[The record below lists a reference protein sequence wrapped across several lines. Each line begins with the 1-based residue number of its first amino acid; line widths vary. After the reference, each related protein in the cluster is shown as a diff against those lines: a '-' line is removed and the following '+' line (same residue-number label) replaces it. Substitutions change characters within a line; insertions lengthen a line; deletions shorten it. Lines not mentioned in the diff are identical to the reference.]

1 MAKAAENIIYEGDNT
16 TFIWKHPCE
25 DFDSNTTLTVHE
37 SQEAIFF
44 LNGQALDLFPA
55 GKYTL
60 KTENTPK
67 ITGFFKRLI
76 GEVSPFHAEVYFI
89 NKTEQ
94 MAIKWGTDSKV
105 QFMEPK
111 YNFPISIGASGEMSL
126 RVEDSRRL
134 LIKVVGTEKHLGQ
147 AKLTQLFRAFLMT
160 KVKSYIARVIRQEEI
175 SIFEIDEHLEE
186 ISESLRK
193 ALYEDFLD
201 YGVALERFFITTV
214 LKPDGEASYEKFKD
228 LHFRQYS
235 EVAEAKLR
243 QQVGVIDA
251 HTSAQK
257 TIIESQAIAT
267 KRAQEGYT
275 YQDERNFDVA
285 EIVAANDAPMPFGSV
300 NIGNITATAPT
311 PAPAAPAESESKCH
325 ACGKVLLP
333 DAKFCPECGEK
344 VLPKIPEGMVLCPE
358 CRKIVVK
365 SKFCPECGHKMA
377 TVCRECGKETGG
389 AKFCPECGAKQ

>member
-1 MAKAAENIIYEGDNT
+1 MIKYEGDNT

-25 DFDSNTTLTVHE
+25 DFDSNTTLIVHE

-55 GKYTL
+55 GNYTL

-67 ITGFFKRLI
+67 ITGFFKRLV
-76 GEVSPFHAEVYFI
+76 GDVSPFHAEVYFI

-105 QFMEPK
+105 QFMEPR
-111 YNFPISIGASGEMSL
+111 YNFPITLGASGEMSL
-126 RVEDSRRL
+126 RVLDSRRL

-160 KVKSYIARVIRQEEI
+160 KVKSYIAKVIRQQEI
-175 SIFEIDEHLEE
+175 NIFEIDEHLDS

-193 ALYEDFLD
+193 ILYEDFLD
-201 YGVALERFFITTV
+201 YGVALERFFITNL

-235 EVAEAKLR
+235 EVAEARLR

-251 HTSAQK
+251 QTSAQK
-257 TIIESQAIAT
+257 TVIESQALAT

-275 YQDERNFDVA
+275 YQDERSFDVA
-285 EIVAANDAPMPFGSV
+285 ETVAGSGAPMPFASVTIGSAPTH
-300 NIGNITATAPT
+300 TATAPAT
-311 PAPAAPAESESKCH
+311 SENKC
-325 ACGKVLLP
+325 AGCGKILLP

-344 VLPKIPEGMVLCPE
+344 VAPKLAEGMTVCPE
-358 CRKIVVK
+358 CKRVVVK
-365 SKFCPECGHKMA
+365 SKFCPECGHKMT
-377 TVCRECGKETGG
+377 TVCRECGNETGG

>member
-1 MAKAAENIIYEGDNT
+1 
-16 TFIWKHPCE
+16 
-25 DFDSNTTLTVHE
+25 
-37 SQEAIFF
+37 
-44 LNGQALDLFPA
+44 
-55 GKYTL
+55 
-60 KTENTPK
+60 
-67 ITGFFKRLI
+67 
-76 GEVSPFHAEVYFI
+76 
-89 NKTEQ
+89 
-94 MAIKWGTDSKV
+94 
-105 QFMEPK
+105 
-111 YNFPISIGASGEMSL
+111 
-126 RVEDSRRL
+126 
-134 LIKVVGTEKHLGQ
+134 
-147 AKLTQLFRAFLMT
+147 MT

-275 YQDERNFDVA
+275 YQDERSFDVA

-300 NIGNITATAPT
+300 NIGNIAATAP
-311 PAPAAPAESESKCH
+311 APATSEKESKCH
-325 ACGKVLLP
+325 ACGKLLP
-333 DAKFCPECGEK
+333 PDTKFCPECGEK
-344 VLPKIPEGMVLCPE
+344 VLPKIPEGMVICPE
-358 CRKIVVK
+358 CKKVVAK
-365 SKFCPECGHKMA
+365 SKFCPECGHKMV
-377 TVCRECGKETGG
+377 TVCRECGKEIGD